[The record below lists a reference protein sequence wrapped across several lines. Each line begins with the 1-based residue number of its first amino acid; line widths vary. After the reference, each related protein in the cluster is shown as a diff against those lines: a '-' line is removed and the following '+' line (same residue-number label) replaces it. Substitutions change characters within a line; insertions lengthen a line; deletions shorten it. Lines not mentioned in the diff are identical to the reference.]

1 MTLSDKPTFVV
12 AALYAFR
19 DLKDY
24 EERRQPLR
32 AVAETYGVFGTLL
45 LAREGVNG
53 TIAGTR
59 DGIDAVLAHIK
70 SWPGCSD
77 LEWKEAETDTMPFLR
92 LKVRLKSEIVTMGVD
107 DLDPVKDAGTY
118 VAPEDWNTLITQDD
132 VIVIDTRNDYEV
144 AIGSFEGAIN
154 PQTET
159 FRQFPQWSKRILARS
174 PAPKVAMFCT
184 GGIRCEKASAYL
196 KSQGVP
202 EVYHLKGGILKYL
215 EEVNPKDSLWSGE
228 CFVFDRRVAVGHGLS
243 QGTHQLCA
251 ICRRP
256 FRNDSAPHL
265 HGGVATTPCRD
276 CQKKAPP
283 DKKAR
288 ADARQQQMDLAEARG
303 SVHLG
308 PVQRASSK
316 RDVY

>member
-1 MTLSDKPTFVV
+1 MTKQDKPPVVV
-12 AALYAFR
+12 AALYAFHTL
-19 DLKDY
+19 DDY
-24 EERRQPLR
+24 QARQTVLRR
-32 AVAETYGVFGTLL
+32 VAATHGVFGTLL
-45 LAREGVNG
+45 LAQEGING

-59 DGIDAVLAHIK
+59 SGVDAVLAHIR
-70 SWPGCSD
+70 SWPGFAD
-77 LEWKEAETDTMPFLR
+77 LEWKESETTEMPFLR

-107 DLDPVKDAGTY
+107 GLDPGAQAGTY
-118 VAPEDWNTLITQDD
+118 VAPKEWNALIAQDD

-144 AIGSFEGAIN
+144 AIGSFDGAIN

-159 FRQFPQWSKRILARS
+159 FRQFPQWSERLLARS

-196 KSQGVP
+196 KSKGIP

-215 EEVNPKDSLWSGE
+215 EEVDEADSLWNGE
-228 CFVFDRRVAVGHGLS
+228 CFVFDRRVSVGHGLA

-256 FRNDSAPHL
+256 FHNTDMPDEQ
-265 HGGVATTPCRD
+265 GGVATTPCPD
-276 CQKKAPP
+276 CQRKAPP

-288 ADARQQQMDLAEARG
+288 AEARQRQMDLAEARG
-303 SVHLG
+303 DLHLG
-308 PVQRASSK
+308 PVHHARKKDAS
-316 RDVY
+316 